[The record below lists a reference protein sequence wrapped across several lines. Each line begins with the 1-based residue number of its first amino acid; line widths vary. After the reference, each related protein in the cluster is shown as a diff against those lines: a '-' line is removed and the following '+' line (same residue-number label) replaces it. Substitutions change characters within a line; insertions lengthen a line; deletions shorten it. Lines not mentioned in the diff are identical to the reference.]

1 MDFWAGELQNRRK
14 SRITKLIIL
23 SLILLLIIAI
33 IVMFIIYYNNVEFRT
48 WCDENVIK
56 KEILQDDVKTIEIN
70 KNDNVQVY
78 AYDKYICILQKKK
91 IDFYN
96 RVGSKVGSIDIDIVN
111 AEFVSAGRYLAIS
124 EKDGQKFYLI
134 SGKEKIFEKEIEG
147 TISEINV
154 SRNGYISIII
164 SNTSYKSVIDVFNR
178 NGEEI
183 FRTNLVTSR
192 VVKTS
197 ISQDSKY
204 LAIAEVDISGIIIK
218 SSIQIVSMELAQT
231 NPSEAIIY
239 KYEATTDKLIMNIN
253 YQENQRLLCMYNDS
267 IDMLYNQENTE
278 LLKFDNTQLVYV
290 TVGLNNRIVMVE
302 ENSTGK
308 YVSETY
314 VNIINPINNKKRQY
328 ITENTAKAI
337 TTYSNKIAI
346 NFGTELHII
355 GNNGILIKKYKSN
368 TEINNVV
375 MTDNL
380 VAIIYNDKIAIVNF

>member
-23 SLILLLIIAI
+23 ILILLLIIAI

-183 FRTNLVTSR
+183 FRANLVTSR

-239 KYEATTDKLIMNIN
+239 KYEAPTDKLIMNIN

-278 LLKFDNTQLVYV
+278 LLKFDNTQLVYI
-290 TVGLNNRIVMVE
+290 TVGLNNKIVMVE

>member
-96 RVGSKVGSIDIDIVN
+96 RVGSKVIDIVN

-278 LLKFDNTQLVYV
+278 
-290 TVGLNNRIVMVE
+290 
-302 ENSTGK
+302 
-308 YVSETY
+308 
-314 VNIINPINNKKRQY
+314 
-328 ITENTAKAI
+328 
-337 TTYSNKIAI
+337 
-346 NFGTELHII
+346 
-355 GNNGILIKKYKSN
+355 
-368 TEINNVV
+368 
-375 MTDNL
+375 
-380 VAIIYNDKIAIVNF
+380 

>member
-197 ISQDSKY
+197 ISQDSQY

-239 KYEATTDKLIMNIN
+239 KYEAPTDKLIMNIN

>member
-56 KEILQDDVKTIEIN
+56 KEILQYDVKTIEIN

-239 KYEATTDKLIMNIN
+239 KYEAPTDKLIMNIN

>member
-239 KYEATTDKLIMNIN
+239 KYEAPTDKLIMNIN

>member
-23 SLILLLIIAI
+23 ILILLLIIAI

-239 KYEATTDKLIMNIN
+239 KYEAPTDKLIMNIN

-278 LLKFDNTQLVYV
+278 LLKFDNTQLVYI
-290 TVGLNNRIVMVE
+290 TVGLNNKIVMVE

-328 ITENTAKAI
+328 ITENTAKTI

>member
-23 SLILLLIIAI
+23 SLILLWIIAI

-239 KYEATTDKLIMNIN
+239 KYEAPTDKLIMNIN

-278 LLKFDNTQLVYV
+278 LLKFDNTQLVYI
-290 TVGLNNRIVMVE
+290 TVGLNNKIVMVE

>member
-23 SLILLLIIAI
+23 ILILLLIIAI

-239 KYEATTDKLIMNIN
+239 KYEAPTDKLIMNIN

-278 LLKFDNTQLVYV
+278 LLKFDNTQLVYI
-290 TVGLNNRIVMVE
+290 TVGLNNKIVMVE

>member
-1 MDFWAGELQNRRK
+1 
-14 SRITKLIIL
+14 
-23 SLILLLIIAI
+23 
-33 IVMFIIYYNNVEFRT
+33 MFIIYYNNVEFRT

-239 KYEATTDKLIMNIN
+239 KYEAPTDKLIMNIN

-278 LLKFDNTQLVYV
+278 LLKFDNTQLVYI
-290 TVGLNNRIVMVE
+290 TVGLNNKIVMVE

>member
-239 KYEATTDKLIMNIN
+239 KYEAPTDKLIMNIN

-278 LLKFDNTQLVYV
+278 LLKFDNTQLVYI
-290 TVGLNNRIVMVE
+290 TVGLNNKIVMVE

>member
-23 SLILLLIIAI
+23 ILILLLIIAI

-239 KYEATTDKLIMNIN
+239 KYEAPTDKLIMNIN

-267 IDMLYNQENTE
+267 IDMLYNQENIE
-278 LLKFDNTQLVYV
+278 LLKFDNTQLVYI
-290 TVGLNNRIVMVE
+290 TVGLNNKIVMVE